1 MQVDAC
7 QNQKQ
12 KKIMEKLAIWFLL
25 SSPEI
30 SLHLIFLIKSNHID
44 FRTSPYQLTSTTFYY
59 YYHYYPFPSLT
70 NTLSILSFFPH
81 FHHFISLAVCATF
94 PAILHHRQAP
104 FPRYKYTHNER
115 EAETET
121 ETEKPPKKDMIKTA
135 APTIK
140 GDRIGP
146 WKLGPTLGY
155 GSTGKVHLAQNTSPS
170 SNTQS
175 RRSPNQ
181 VAIKVISKSVFLNNN
196 NGNGNGNSSLI
207 SPEDDLPYGLE
218 REIII
223 MKLLNHP
230 NVLRLYDVWETTST
244 LYMVLEYAEHGELF
258 NLLVDRGPLPER
270 EAVQFFRQIIIGIS
284 YCHALGIVHR
294 DLKPENLL
302 LDKDLNIKIADFGMA
317 ALETEGKLLET
328 SCGSPHYA
336 APEIVSGIPYKGFAS
351 DIWSC
356 GVILFAL
363 LTGRLPF
370 DEDDGNIRNL
380 LLKVQSGRFEMPGR
394 DEISDDARDLIARIL
409 VVDPERRI
417 KARDILRHPLLLKYP
432 NLKDSESIRELPR
445 EDTYLNPLADHENE
459 AVDEQLV
466 QNLVVLW
473 HGRLDRNGIIAKLKE
488 PGANPEKTLYAL
500 LLRFKKESES
510 LVSRVSS
517 QKATTSSPS
526 SSSLPG
532 NNGRPSSRRNSGRV
546 SRGKGSNTATPSK
559 RKNKR
564 VSMITASQ
572 PHKRPVSFVK
582 SSSSSVVLHPQSP
595 LLPLNLPPTP
605 GRSRHSSA
613 PGTPRTGTPSS
624 ASKRLSA
631 TKRMSIISNSNHN
644 GAISASSSLTPRR
657 YNRRSQSRRY
667 SAPRR
672 SLTGQTGAPVTT
684 TIVYPPTPVQQQ
696 YQQQLEQHPQQV
708 QLKRGSITTKL
719 IATYAKLAEEDDWEY
734 IEKETKRT
742 SSSFATLIDEIF
754 EHEKYEKIRR
764 EKEELARK
772 VQEAKERE
780 MREQQIQMQRAR
792 ERMSEENEEDV
803 GIRRKGVKFG
813 EYDQVVV
820 GSDTAQDI
828 SREVELLKMDMEGMK
843 SDNMENTYYGDK
855 TGRQPGARSASA
867 PLERDAGEEGFGVN
881 MEDILNQRNFSLHNT
896 RPVSKLDPGLFFQER
911 GNTYYSRGNKDPNPA
926 SEMRYNYGGGG
937 GDNDNNNNND
947 DDQSLESDRLKTEKI
962 ILETIRR
969 SKFLGSSF
977 DVKREWNN
985 TQERYRRA
993 NYPPYN
999 MTNDSRGEP
1008 QMLPKNLAANANR
1021 NLARNGILKN
1031 NVTEARKLS
1040 DIKVPQFTRKSR
1052 NFSASNRRL
1061 SVLSMYSTKES
1072 FSNLVDIL
1080 RNPDSQAELP
1090 RSELSP
1096 IPSSDSFS
1104 NNYSSTKTAG
1114 YSGPSEFIFEAV
1126 DEEDEYTGNTSVE
1139 DKPNEVPKQIPVK
1152 STDRVSRYG
1161 LQFNDA
1167 GNVLPTDNNVQ
1178 PNGISPYQ
1186 QHTQYSHHAQPAP
1199 SQLQPQPQLT
1209 TALPKL
1215 PPLKNG
1221 VTGLGIYQASAKTA
1235 ENNVVERIT
1244 INDGDNDRGAKQEN
1258 IIVDKGTSRVR
1269 SGTVAAPQVSTQ
1281 GPIKSMIPDGSQVT
1295 SKQTSN
1301 SKPLL
1306 IDESFA
1312 SSDTS
1317 ITRAGASDSKLNQ
1330 LPRDNSGVRRVVS
1343 ENKLGWQRSGT
1354 SHPSLEQRLGDERE
1368 AKRNGF
1374 TDKHVDEDRGETL
1387 ENLGGTKPTGKKV
1400 SAKSFFKKFSANNNS
1415 NNNSKPQDQS
1425 VPAGELLLYTR
1436 VNATKL
1442 FDVLLKLLKSW
1453 KKYGLKKVES
1463 APTSLTISGKLAKD
1477 NIFALRSTIFEIK
1490 VLPSGKFS
1498 IIDIQK
1504 KSGSSKAVRRLY
1516 YELQNVLGREGALR
1530 D

>member
-1 MQVDAC
+1 
-7 QNQKQ
+7 
-12 KKIMEKLAIWFLL
+12 
-25 SSPEI
+25 
-30 SLHLIFLIKSNHID
+30 
-44 FRTSPYQLTSTTFYY
+44 
-59 YYHYYPFPSLT
+59 
-70 NTLSILSFFPH
+70 
-81 FHHFISLAVCATF
+81 
-94 PAILHHRQAP
+94 
-104 FPRYKYTHNER
+104 
-115 EAETET
+115 
-121 ETEKPPKKDMIKTA
+121 MIKTA

-155 GSTGKVHLAQNTSPS
+155 GSTGKVHLAQNVSS
-170 SNTQS
+170 SNTQN
-175 RRSPNQ
+175 RHSPAQ
-181 VAIKVISKSVFLNNN
+181 AAIKVISKSVFLNNGN
-196 NGNGNGNSSLI
+196 NNNNSSLI

-258 NLLVDRGPLPER
+258 NLLVDRGPLPEQ

-445 EDTYLNPLADHENE
+445 EDTYLNPLAEHENE
-459 AVDEQLV
+459 EVDEQLV

-473 HGRLDRNGIIAKLKE
+473 HGRLDRNGIVAKLKE

-510 LVSRVSS
+510 SVSTKVSS
-517 QKATTSSPS
+517 VD
-526 SSSLPG
+526 
-532 NNGRPSSRRNSGRV
+532 NNNNNNNSKPSSRRNSTTTRV
-546 SRGKGSNTATPSK
+546 SRGRGSNTATPSK

-564 VSMITASQ
+564 ISMITASQ

-595 LLPLNLPPTP
+595 LPLNLPPTP
-605 GRSRHSSA
+605 RMSRHSST
-613 PGTPRTGTPSS
+613 PGTPRVSTPSS
-624 ASKRLSA
+624 TSKRQSA
-631 TKRMSIISNSNHN
+631 TKRMSIISNNNHN
-644 GAISASSSLTPRR
+644 GAMSASSSLTPRR
-657 YNRRSQSRRY
+657 YSSRRRRSQSRRN

-672 SLTGQTGAPVTT
+672 SLTGQTAAPVTT

-696 YQQQLEQHPQQV
+696 QQQQQYPQQQV
-708 QLKRGSITTKL
+708 RLKRGSITTKL

-754 EHEKYEKIRR
+754 EHEKYEQIRK

-772 VQEAKERE
+772 VQEAKNRE
-780 MREQQIQMQRAR
+780 MREQQIQLQRVR
-792 ERMSEENEEDV
+792 GGMNDKGERNDNGEDDEV
-803 GIRRKGVKFG
+803 ETRRRRKGGGVKFG
-813 EYDQVVV
+813 EYDQVMV

-843 SDNMENTYYGDK
+843 SDNMENAYYGDK
-855 TGRQPGARSASA
+855 TGKGQPQSGARSASA
-867 PLERDAGEEGFGVN
+867 PLERDVGGEKFDLN

-896 RPVSKLDPGLFFQER
+896 RPVSRLDPGLFFQESKYR
-911 GNTYYSRGNKDPNPA
+911 KGRENTYYSRGNKDSDPT
-926 SEMRYNYGGGG
+926 SEMRYDY
-937 GDNDNNNNND
+937 NDHD
-947 DDQSLESDRLKTEKI
+947 GDDQSLESDRLKTEKI

-977 DVKREWNN
+977 DVKRELNN
-985 TQERYRRA
+985 TQERYRRTK
-993 NYPPYN
+993 NYPLYN
-999 MTNDSRGEP
+999 TMDGSRGEP
-1008 QMLPKNLAANANR
+1008 QILPKNPTANANG
-1021 NLARNGILKN
+1021 NISGNGILKN

-1096 IPSSDSFS
+1096 IVSGDSFN
-1104 NNYSSTKTAG
+1104 NNYSSTRTAG
-1114 YSGPSEFIFEAV
+1114 YSGPSEFIFETV
-1126 DEEDEYTGNTSVE
+1126 DEEDEYTGNTSIE

-1152 STDRVSRYG
+1152 SADRVSRYG
-1161 LQFNDA
+1161 LQFDDTGSVPLA
-1167 GNVLPTDNNVQ
+1167 DNSTQ
-1178 PNGISPYQ
+1178 PNGISLYQ
-1186 QHTQYSHHAQPAP
+1186 QRSQYSHQPQPALP
-1199 SQLQPQPQLT
+1199 LPPQQQQQQQQQQQPQLT

-1221 VTGLGIYQASAKTA
+1221 VTGLGIYQASTKAA
-1235 ENNVVERIT
+1235 ENNVVEKIT
-1244 INDGDNDRGAKQEN
+1244 INDDDDDDDYDDNYRGTNQEG
-1258 IIVDKGTSRVR
+1258 IVTDKGTSRVR
-1269 SGTVAAPQVSTQ
+1269 SNTVAAPQVSTQ
-1281 GPIKSMIPDGSQVT
+1281 GPIKSMIPEDPQLT
-1295 SKQTSN
+1295 SKSRPN

-1317 ITRAGASDSKLNQ
+1317 IIRSGASDSKLNQ
-1330 LPRDNSGVRRVVS
+1330 LPRDNSGVRRAVS

-1354 SHPSLEQRLGDERE
+1354 TPPPLERRLNDERE
-1368 AKRNGF
+1368 VKRNGF
-1374 TDKHVDEDRGETL
+1374 TDKHVDEDRGETP
-1387 ENLGGTKPTGKKV
+1387 ENLGEVKTAGKKV
-1400 SAKSFFKKFSANNNS
+1400 SAKSFFKKFSANNSS
-1415 NNNSKPQDQS
+1415 NNSTKPQDPS
-1425 VPAGELLLYTR
+1425 MPSGELLLYTR

-1463 APTSLTISGKLAKD
+1463 APASLTISGKLAKD
-1477 NIFALRSTIFEIK
+1477 NIFALHSTIFEIK

-1516 YELQNVLGREGALR
+1516 HELQNVLRREGALR
-1530 D
+1530 E